1 MTTFSDS
8 VQSRLDGTNTKPIPD
23 SMFER
28 SDATIRELESI
39 EVFGLDPL
47 AVTEEAESVKGSSNA
62 PGSEATAGSSPVRDA
77 PGRGEVP
84 EPFEMPC
91 VVMTDGLLLSNVMT
105 I

>member
-28 SDATIRELESI
+28 SDATIRELEAI

-47 AVTEEAESVKGSSNA
+47 AVTEKAESAVKSSSNA

-77 PGRGEVP
+77 PGEVP